1 MKNNI
6 DIKVQVTYLEAQSIA
21 EQHQYVYSYT
31 ITIINN
37 GEIGAQLRSRHW
49 IIQDE
54 NRDIEEVI
62 GEGVVGYQPHLMPGE
77 QFQYTSGAVIKTPT
91 GSMKGSYS
99 MINDE
104 GEFFNANIAE
114 FVLSA
119 PRTLH

>member
-6 DIKVQVTYLEAQSIA
+6 NIKVQVSYLDAQSSA
-21 EQHQYVYSYT
+21 DEQQYVYSYT

-49 IIQDE
+49 MILDE
-54 NRDIEEVI
+54 NNDIEEVV

-77 QFQYTSGAVIKTPT
+77 QFQYSSGAVIKTPT
-91 GSMKGSYS
+91 GSMKGDYT

-104 GEFFNANIAE
+104 GVSFSVEIPEFI
-114 FVLSA
+114 LSA
-119 PRTLH
+119 PYTLH

>member
-6 DIKVQVTYLEAQSIA
+6 NIKIKVSYLQEQSNAQH
-21 EQHQYVYSYT
+21 HQYVYSYT
-31 ITIINN
+31 IVITNN

-54 NRDIEEVI
+54 NNDIEEVV
-62 GEGVVGYQPHLMPGE
+62 GEGVVGHQPHLMPGE
-77 QFQYTSGAVIKTPT
+77 QFQYSSGAVIKTPT

-104 GEFFNANIAE
+104 GESFTAQIPE
-114 FVLSA
+114 FILSA
-119 PRTLH
+119 PYTLH

>member
-6 DIKVQVTYLEAQSIA
+6 NIEVKSTYLETQSNP
-21 EQHQYVYSYT
+21 QHHQYVYSYT

-37 GEIGAQLRSRHW
+37 GEIGAQLRTRHW

-54 NRDIEEVI
+54 NNDIEEVV

-77 QFQYTSGAVIKTPT
+77 RFQYTSGAVIKTAT

-104 GEFFNANIAE
+104 AESFIADIPEFI
-114 FVLSA
+114 LSA
-119 PRTLH
+119 PYTLH